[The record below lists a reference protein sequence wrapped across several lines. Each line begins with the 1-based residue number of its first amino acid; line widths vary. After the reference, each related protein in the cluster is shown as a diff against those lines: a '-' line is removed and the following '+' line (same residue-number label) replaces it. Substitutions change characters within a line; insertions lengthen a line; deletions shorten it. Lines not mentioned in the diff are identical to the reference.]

1 MTARQPLRVL
11 FFDVFGT
18 CVQQRP
24 PVADELW
31 KAANEALE
39 SNASINDEV
48 RAKATE
54 MVLMFRPAAHTLNL
68 H

>member
-1 MTARQPLRVL
+1 MTTRPPLRVL

-31 KAANEALE
+31 KAAQEALQ
-39 SNASINDEV
+39 SNASISSEV

-54 MVLMFRPAAHTLNL
+54 MVLMLRPAAHTADL